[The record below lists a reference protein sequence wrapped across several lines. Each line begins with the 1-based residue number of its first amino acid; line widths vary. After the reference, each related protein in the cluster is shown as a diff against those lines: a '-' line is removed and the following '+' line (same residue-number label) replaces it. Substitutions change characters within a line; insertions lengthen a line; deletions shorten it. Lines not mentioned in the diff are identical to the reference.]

1 MVIGRFC
8 QPLKSKT
15 RLKTLKLKY
24 VTLSIRILLFLLLV
38 VEGVESHPGPSRGD
52 RGSRGGR
59 GGENAARGFGA
70 PRGRGSRS
78 NDYFANFP
86 PLGRQERPDT
96 DSAGLRRS
104 QRLQGQPAFD
114 RQPLISS
121 WLTGSQAQGPSDSL
135 NPASQNYAYTHSDS
149 ETEQDNV
156 SNADEN
162 VEVNEIN
169 VTNILLEIRKDVKS
183 MNKKFGKMEKTVK
196 GLKRDNALL
205 KQQNE
210 GLSKQVSELSVSVA
224 RLEARTAETEK
235 KNEHLEAQSRRENLK
250 FYGLNDEQGET
261 WEQSEVKVREYLTQ
275 ELNMNVSDMGIERAH
290 RLPSR
295 SSPRPIIV
303 KFSHFKDKDLVLKK
317 YRQRRT
323 ERQEA
328 NAAENPEGNE
338 NSTPTV
344 RVSEDFPKRV
354 TEARAKLYP
363 FLKQCYENES
373 EAYLRYDK
381 LVVDGQ
387 SYVYDYDL
395 GRPVPSK

>member
-1 MVIGRFC
+1 MAIGRFC
-8 QPLKSKT
+8 LPMKSKT

-38 VEGVESHPGPSRGD
+38 VEGVESHPGPPRG
-52 RGSRGGR
+52 GRGGR

-78 NDYFANFP
+78 RSNDYFANFP
-86 PLGRQERPDT
+86 PLGGPGRPDT
-96 DSAGLRRS
+96 DSASLRRS
-104 QRLQGQPAFD
+104 QRLQDQSSLNMQP
-114 RQPLISS
+114 PISS
-121 WLTGSQAQGPSDSL
+121 WLTSSQAQAPRDSMHS
-135 NPASQNYAYTHSDS
+135 ASQNSNVPRYPDIHTDS
-149 ETEQDNV
+149 ETEPDNV
-156 SNADEN
+156 SNADGEN
-162 VEVNEIN
+162 FDVNDIN
-169 VTNILLEIRKDVKS
+169 MTDILLEIRKDVKS

-210 GLSKQVSELSVSVA
+210 GLGKQVSTLSVSVA
-224 RLEARTAETEK
+224 RLEARIAETEK

-261 WEQSEVKVREYLTQ
+261 WEQSEANVREYLTRD
-275 ELNMNVSDMGIERAH
+275 LGMNVSDMGIERAH

-303 KFSHFKDKDLVLKK
+303 KFSSFKDKDLVHKK
-317 YRQRRT
+317 YRQCRT

-328 NAAENPEGNE
+328 SAADIGSENPEGNE

-344 RVSEDFPKRV
+344 RVSEDFPKLATGVRV
-354 TEARAKLYP
+354 KLYP
-363 FLKQCYENES
+363 FLKQCYENETDT
-373 EAYLRYDK
+373 YLRYDM
-381 LVVDGQ
+381 LIVDGQ
-387 SYVYDYDL
+387 S
-395 GRPVPSK
+395 